1 MHPLRFLA
9 FRSFSPLFVHLMMDS
24 LLQTRQY
31 INPIVLL
38 AAVFDLLFVIILQ
51 YLQPLNDVALPLLT
65 DIVNTLLYELLL
77 QA

>member
-1 MHPLRFLA
+1 
-9 FRSFSPLFVHLMMDS
+9 MMDS